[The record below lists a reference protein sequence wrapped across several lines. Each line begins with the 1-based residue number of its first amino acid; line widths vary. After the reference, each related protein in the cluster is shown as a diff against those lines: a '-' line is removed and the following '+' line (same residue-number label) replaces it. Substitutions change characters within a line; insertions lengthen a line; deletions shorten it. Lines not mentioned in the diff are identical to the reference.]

1 MVQTFKHMSA
11 YQIFKY
17 LHSGLRFV
25 VLILIVL
32 AILQALAGWLGNK
45 TYSQGNRKLNMF
57 AMISAHTQF
66 LFGLILYF
74 VSPFVQFGSNTMK
87 DATTR
92 YWTVEHI
99 AMMLFAIVLI
109 TIGHSKSKKA
119 TQPQLKHRA
128 IAIFYI
134 LAVLIIVVAIIQ
146 SKRPFFAIT
155 G

>member
-1 MVQTFKHMSA
+1 MSA
-11 YQIFKY
+11 YEIFKY
-17 LHSGLRFV
+17 LHSGFRFI
-25 VLILIVL
+25 VLVLIVL
-32 AILQALAGWLGNK
+32 AILQSLIGWLGRK
-45 TYSQGNRKLNMF
+45 TYNKGNRKLYMF

-66 LFGLILYF
+66 LIGLILYF
-74 VSPFVQFGSNTMK
+74 ISPFVQFGSNTMK
-87 DATTR
+87 EATTR

-119 TQPQLKHRA
+119 TLPEAKHRA

-155 G
+155 GL